1 MHTVLHP
8 RDLAGCEHRLA
19 LDSAANREAAALVAA
34 GMSPDA
40 ELVADTP
47 SVARRKAAAAEHR
60 LRVRDRLADLHR
72 DKPDTFRIID
82 PEASRAERV
91 AATRRAC
98 ADGVRWIWNAT
109 LPTDRDRGR
118 RGDSE
123 LLVRM
128 RHADGEW
135 TQDGDGAGAGYVPV
149 IVVNHR
155 VTYPARNQSG
165 NRAGAD
171 NTTADDAPKP
181 ATSPLDRWRP
191 APDRTRSVRG
201 NRRDQLRLAQ
211 LTAMLIDLGLSPVP
225 VEPPPTEAAA
235 PGVTAEEV
243 VAGDVVAG
251 DSAGGLAGAT
261 VTGAALPAG
270 GSLPAGVIGLDAD
283 CIVVLDMAP
292 LLPDYAAIFDRRQA
306 VADGQVRTEPHRIGE
321 CKGCIWWPRCEA
333 ELLRRRDVSLV
344 VRGAQADALIDAGI
358 TTVDE
363 LARYTG
369 DAPPAWPGDGFDD
382 AVVTAAAWLA
392 DVPLI
397 RRVRTPAIHR
407 ADIEVDVDMESF
419 GESGAYLWGT
429 LLTDTTDPGVPV
441 LYRPFVT
448 WTPLPTTDE
457 ARSFAEFWTWLNEQR
472 VSAAAE
478 GKTFA
483 AYCYSQHAENRWLL
497 GSVDRFAGMPG
508 IPTRAEVEAFIASEQ
523 WVDVFEAVGDN
534 FISPGGKG
542 LKRVAPIAGHRWRD
556 PEAGGEA
563 SMDWY
568 AEAVG
573 LTGRTPD
580 QDQRTRL
587 LEYNEDDVVATK
599 VLREWMSGPAVI
611 GIPYADDLRPTP
623 PGPPSDPGEG
633 A

>member
-1 MHTVLHP
+1 MRTVLHP

-19 LDSAANREAAALVAA
+19 LDSAANREAAALLAA
-34 GMSPDA
+34 GLGSDIEP
-40 ELVADTP
+40 VADTP
-47 SVARRKAAAAEHR
+47 SVARRKAAATEHR
-60 LRVRDRLADLHR
+60 ARVHDLLAGLHR
-72 DKPDTFRIID
+72 DTPDTFRVID
-82 PEASRAERV
+82 PEASRAERI
-91 AATRRAC
+91 AETRRAC

-123 LLVRM
+123 LLVRL
-128 RHADGEW
+128 RLADGEW
-135 TQDGDGAGAGYVPV
+135 TQHGDFTQHGAGYVPV

-155 VTYPARNQSG
+155 VTYPARTRPG
-165 NRAGAD
+165 NRTGAD
-171 NTTADDAPKP
+171 TVADDAPTLT
-181 ATSPLDRWRP
+181 TSPLDRWRP
-191 APDRTRSVRG
+191 APDRTRAARG

-211 LTAMLIDLGLSPVP
+211 LTAMLIDLGLAPAPAEPLPAAV
-225 VEPPPTEAAA
+225 VE
-235 PGVTAEEV
+235 GEEP
-243 VAGDVVAG
+243 
-251 DSAGGLAGAT
+251 

-292 LLPDYAAIFDRRQA
+292 LLPDYAEIFARRQA

-369 DAPPAWPGDGFDD
+369 DAPATWPGDGFDD
-382 AVVTAAAWLA
+382 AVITAAAWLA

-397 RRVRTPAIHR
+397 RRVRTPVIRR
-407 ADIEVDVDMESF
+407 ADVEVDVDMESF

-441 LYRPFVT
+441 RYRPFVT
-448 WTPLPTTDE
+448 WTPLPTADE
-457 ARSFAEFWTWLNEQR
+457 ARSFAEFWTWLNER
-472 VSAAAE
+472 RAGAAAD

-497 GSVDRFAGMPG
+497 GSADRFAGMPG
-508 IPTRAEVEAFIASEQ
+508 IPARADVEAFIASDQ

-573 LTGRTPD
+573 LTGRAPD

-599 VLREWMSGPAVI
+599 VLREWMTGSAVTD
-611 GIPYADDLRPTP
+611 IPYVDDLRPGDDPRPT
-623 PGPPSDPGEG
+623 PSDPGEC